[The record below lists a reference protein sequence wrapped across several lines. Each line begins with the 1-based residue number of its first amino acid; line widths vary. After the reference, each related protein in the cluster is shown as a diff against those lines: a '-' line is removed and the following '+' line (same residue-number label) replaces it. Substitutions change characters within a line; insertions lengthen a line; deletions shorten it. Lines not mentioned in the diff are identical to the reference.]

1 MNYKNL
7 CLSHNFMELRVVI
20 GLLYLI
26 YGLLKVS
33 IAVSILF
40 LPESITAKIPIIRS
54 INKSN
59 DETMAGKVY
68 EYVFLIFGL
77 YTILAGLSF
86 LHILNPFLR
95 RYVEMCRTEYYVVWI
110 LGLSLIIFYAL
121 VLYSDLP
128 IPQRSDKRDNYLV
141 FGIGSGISLIC
152 FPILWETAKYY
163 YPFYKNK
170 KFEERSMIAIG
181 LAIVVVATIDV
192 VYSSLQKKKI
202 DTMIK
207 IDQNNAMMSLPSNL
221 FSSNVSS
228 QMMKTLE

>member
-1 MNYKNL
+1 MKYKNL
-7 CLSHNFMELRVVI
+7 RLSHNFMELRVGI
-20 GLLYLI
+20 GLLYLT

-33 IAVSILF
+33 IAMSILF
-40 LPESITAKIPIIRS
+40 LPESITGKIPFIRT

-59 DETMAGKVY
+59 DDTAAGKVY

-86 LHILNPFLR
+86 LHILSPLLR
-95 RYVEMCRTEYYVVWI
+95 RYIEMCRTEYYVVWI
-110 LGLSLIIFYAL
+110 LGLTLIIFYAL

-128 IPQRSDKRDNYLV
+128 IPHRSDKRDNYLV
-141 FGIGSGISLIC
+141 FGIGTGVSFIC

-163 YPFYKNK
+163 YPFYKDLRIEQK
-170 KFEERSMIAIG
+170 SMIAVG
-181 LAIVVVATIDV
+181 LAIVMMGTIDAI
-192 VYSSLQKKKI
+192 YSSLQHKKL

-207 IDQNNAMMSLPSNL
+207 IDHNSAMMSLPSNF
-221 FSSNVSS
+221 FSSRVSS

>member
-1 MNYKNL
+1 
-7 CLSHNFMELRVVI
+7 MELRVII
-20 GLLYLI
+20 GLLYLT

-33 IAVSILF
+33 IALSILF
-40 LPESITAKIPIIRS
+40 LPESITTKIPIIRS

-59 DETMAGKVY
+59 DETIAGKVY

-86 LHILNPFLR
+86 LHILSPFLR

-141 FGIGSGISLIC
+141 FGIGTGILLIC
-152 FPILWETAKYY
+152 FPMLWEAAKYY
-163 YPFYKNK
+163 YPFYKDL
-170 KFEERSMIAIG
+170 KFEQRSMIAIG
-181 LAIVVVATIDV
+181 LAIVVVGTIDV
-192 VYSSLQKKKI
+192 IFSSLQKKKL

-207 IDQNNAMMSLPSNL
+207 IDQNNAMMSLPSNF
-221 FSSNVSS
+221 FSSKVSS
-228 QMMKTLE
+228 QMIKTLE